1 MYKEQTTKKE
11 MSSVSLQ
18 NSVRLRIFLVLVL
31 SVVIRIVRP
40 FSSTSVHKAT
50 RLLEINYIVY
60 GIVLLCTLMPN
71 KTAWMLAICAVIGGG
86 VIGGACFVFV
96 LVATVRCMSGT
107 QMGCIHSAPADIA
120 INILV
125 GGTTLTDLFQ
135 AWTIYR
141 ILRIKA
147 FAASSTQ
154 RLRILFAWA
163 WPFAWLV
170 NIVLWS
176 ESTWTFW
183 TLPHLMVDPTII
195 VLATTEETFLLW
207 GLIGVVLLSDV
218 IALLQVN
225 ISLARWGILTSL
237 ALTCVGLLMLWVP
250 IDRVRTKHETKD
262 KGVKSEQPV
271 VVTQNTK
278 TTLTRRKK
286 SDATPISF

>member
-1 MYKEQTTKKE
+1 

-18 NSVRLRIFLVLVL
+18 NSVRLRIFLVLVFAIA
-31 SVVIRIVRP
+31 IRIARP

-60 GIVLLCTLMPN
+60 GVILLCTLMPN
-71 KTAWMLAICAVIGGG
+71 KAGWMLAMCAVLVALGIGS
-86 VIGGACFVFV
+86 ACFVLS
-96 LVATVRCMSGT
+96 LVATVRCLSGS

-120 INILV
+120 LNILV
-125 GGTTLTDLFQ
+125 AGTVLLDLFQ

-147 FAASSTQ
+147 FTASSTQ

-183 TLPHLMVDPTII
+183 TLPHLMIDPTII
-195 VLATTEETFLLW
+195 ILATTDEISIL
-207 GLIGVVLLSDV
+207 VVLLGVVVFTDI
-218 IALLQVN
+218 IALLQVT
-225 ISLARWGILTSL
+225 IALARWSITTSL
-237 ALTCVGLLMLWVP
+237 VLTCVGLLMLWVP
-250 IDRVRTKHETKD
+250 TNQKAKKARI
-262 KGVKSEQPV
+262 KSELPQPV
-271 VVTQNTK
+271 
-278 TTLTRRKK
+278 TTPPKPDARLTRRKK
-286 SDATPISF
+286 SDRTPISF

>member
-1 MYKEQTTKKE
+1 

-31 SVVIRIVRP
+31 SIAIRIARP

-71 KTAWMLAICAVIGGG
+71 KTAWMLAICAIIGGG
-86 VIGGACFVFV
+86 VIGGACLMFA
-96 LVATVRCMSGT
+96 LVATVRCMSGS

-125 GGTTLTDLFQ
+125 GGTTLLDLFQ
-135 AWTIYR
+135 VWTIYR

-147 FAASSTQ
+147 FSASSTQ

-183 TLPHLMVDPTII
+183 TLSHLMVDPTII
-195 VLATTEETFLLW
+195 VLATTDETFLLW
-207 GLIGVVLLSDV
+207 GLMGVVLLSDI

-225 ISLARWGILTSL
+225 ISLARWGIVTSL

-250 IDRVRTKHETKD
+250 TDHTTKNTR
-262 KGVKSEQPV
+262 GKSETPV
-271 VVTQNTK
+271 ESETPTVEISK
-278 TTLTRRKK
+278 PKKTLTRRKK
-286 SDATPISF
+286 SDATRISF